1 MSVKD
6 RISEGVECPRAGMC
20 HPREPE
26 GHSLDMT
33 SDLAVSPTVKQ
44 LLPQLKAAG
53 YKCIEDK
60 DFANALLAFKKI
72 VELDGSDVNA
82 RFVYAQLID
91 NGSHKTRAEARDLM
105 LSILDEYPEILNQP

>member
-1 MSVKD
+1 
-6 RISEGVECPRAGMC
+6 
-20 HPREPE
+20 
-26 GHSLDMT
+26 MT
-33 SDLAVSPTVKQ
+33 TDLAAPPSIEQ

-72 VELDGSDVNA
+72 VELDGKDINA
-82 RFVYAQLID
+82 RFVYAQLLD

-105 LSILDEYPEILNQP
+105 LSILDEYPVILDEPTEGNLHLIRNAAVRCSHVGPFPKAIELFRT